1 MTTYAKIITLSDD
14 TKWIALSNTL
24 AWLKK
29 HDDKDVREAGKNLQ
43 KLLGEEVEM
52 VQMSGSSV
60 DKNGNYKVWIG

>member
-1 MTTYAKIITLSDD
+1 MTTFAKVITLSTDI
-14 TKWIALSNTL
+14 KWIALSNTL
-24 AWLKK
+24 NWLKK

-52 VQMSGSSV
+52 VQMSGGSV